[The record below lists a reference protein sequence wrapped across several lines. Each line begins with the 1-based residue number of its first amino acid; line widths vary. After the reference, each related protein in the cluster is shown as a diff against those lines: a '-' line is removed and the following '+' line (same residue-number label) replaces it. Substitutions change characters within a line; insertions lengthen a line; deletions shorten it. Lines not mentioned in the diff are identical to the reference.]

1 MKTTLYYGPWQC
13 RREFMNDCQK
23 QCDREGHALKGCMW
37 LADFKF
43 DWEGRLVLLPVPVRA
58 GSRYGIYHCC
68 CDYPELSKDE
78 IETQRDKWD
87 DFRNSFRE
95 GWSKKFGQWPFEHG
109 ENWPG
114 HHVRDLKRGGNPVDR
129 NNIIPAQPGV
139 HKVYTKAYPACYG
152 GQSPWNTVGPDLAL
166 YGQLTMAT
174 PMSRLLEE
182 VSRAHFPYPPATPE
196 EIEEFERR
204 VGWRLDPELRAFYLH
219 CNGSELFKQRPG
231 CPYRLLP
238 LSEIIRARVAIYDED
253 DDQWG
258 PASVYALCYVQ
269 DGDYVVVD
277 VDRQE
282 NGRYPLVDGW
292 HEAWPDPKQCGQV
305 ANSFSEFL
313 EAALRSQ
320 GRQFW
325 LKRAAGR

>member
-1 MKTTLYYGPWQC
+1 MKLAGALMLLMVLTGCATNQGTGGSGPSPSPGVQPATKKELPWLDVPGGRMKTTLYYGPWQC

-152 GQSPWNTVGPDLAL
+152 GQSPWNTVGPDL
-166 YGQLTMAT
+166 
-174 PMSRLLEE
+174 
-182 VSRAHFPYPPATPE
+182 PYT
-196 EIEEFERR
+196 
-204 VGWRLDPELRAFYLH
+204 D
-219 CNGSELFKQRPG
+219 N
-231 CPYRLLP
+231 
-238 LSEIIRARVAIYDED
+238 
-253 DDQWG
+253 
-258 PASVYALCYVQ
+258 
-269 DGDYVVVD
+269 
-277 VDRQE
+277 
-282 NGRYPLVDGW
+282 
-292 HEAWPDPKQCGQV
+292 
-305 ANSFSEFL
+305 
-313 EAALRSQ
+313 
-320 GRQFW
+320 
-325 LKRAAGR
+325 